1 MSIAQADFFRVSLVP
16 GFACQRNLDVI
27 DLGDI
32 QQKLVAALALAG
44 GSVQREDLAYRFWPG
59 VPVIRAM
66 ARLRQTLWRLN
77 KATCGQLI
85 TASPS
90 TVSLTSQ
97 VQVDYHSAKGLMS
110 PMARHDTQIQDDREL
125 LAAWGTLR
133 HPLLPGWDHDWLM
146 PFQESWEMWRVQA
159 LERLAQTFLHRGQ
172 HALVLEFADAAAR
185 IDPLRE
191 GPRRA
196 AIQSCLQADEIA
208 DAHRRYRQYQQL
220 LRDELGVSPS
230 DAIPRMLWQARE
242 ERAARLEQVRVKVA
256 GALASSRPLSLAAE
270 YLAPAYPLWTSDR
283 Q

>member
-1 MSIAQADFFRVSLVP
+1 MSIAEADFFHVSLIP
-16 GFACQRNLDVI
+16 GFACQRNLEVI
-27 DLGDI
+27 DLGDT
-32 QQKLVAALALAG
+32 QQRLVASLALAG
-44 GSVQREDLAYRFWPG
+44 GTIQREDLAYRFWPG

-77 KATCGQLI
+77 KATCAQLI

-90 TVSLTSQ
+90 AVSLTSQ
-97 VQVDYHSAKGLMS
+97 VRVDYHSARGLMS
-110 PMARHDTQIQDDREL
+110 PLARPDAHVQDDREL

-146 PFQESWEMWRVQA
+146 PFQESWELWRVQA
-159 LERLAQTFLHRGQ
+159 LERLAQAFLNRGQ

-191 GPRRA
+191 GPRRT
-196 AIQSCLQADEIA
+196 AIQCCLETGEVA

-220 LRDELGVSPS
+220 LRAELGVSPS

-242 ERAARLEQVRVKVA
+242 AHAARLEQVRVKV
-256 GALASSRPLSLAAE
+256 GGR
-270 YLAPAYPLWTSDR
+270 
-283 Q
+283 